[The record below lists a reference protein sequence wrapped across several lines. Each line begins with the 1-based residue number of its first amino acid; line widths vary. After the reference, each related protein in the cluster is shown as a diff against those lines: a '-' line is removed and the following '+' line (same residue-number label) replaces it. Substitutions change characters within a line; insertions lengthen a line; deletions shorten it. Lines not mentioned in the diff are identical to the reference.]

1 MMIPVEDRDSY
12 EDKLRR
18 QGYTEEAIM
27 MLSFSRMLMKIEDND
42 RTQENQK
49 AGA

>member
-27 MLSFSRMLMKIEDND
+27 MLSFTRMLMKIEDND

>member
-1 MMIPVEDRDSY
+1 MMIPIEDRDTY

-27 MLSFSRMLMKIEDND
+27 MMSFTRMLMLEADKDKDNG
-42 RTQENQK
+42 K
-49 AGA
+49 HS

>member
-27 MLSFSRMLMKIEDND
+27 MLSVTRMLMKIEDND